1 MTSSSRIEINKFDD
15 QNFELWKIK
24 MKDIL
29 IDQEQWIVVNPGAK
43 PTRTSQDYWEK
54 LERKETSTIRL
65 FLSNSMLLN
74 VYGEHS
80 VVNLWMMLGG
90 LYQLKFIVNKL
101 FLQNKLYHL
110 RMEDNGTVQRI

>member
-29 IDQEQWIVVNPGAK
+29 IDREQWIVVDPSAK
-43 PTRTSQDYWEK
+43 PTRTSQEYWEE

-110 RMEDNGTVQRI
+110 RMEHNGTVQRI